1 MKVMRGLIL
10 CLGAVFLTASL
21 LQGQELSK
29 YRGFSIGTSLAN
41 VLKLSD
47 KKLSDVKTIHVRPL
61 LIQELVWWPAGS
73 QTGSSR
79 PDNIEQILF
88 SFSDGQLY
96 KMYVTYE
103 LSSTRGLTA
112 EDMVRSISTKYGP
125 PVTVESEIDSV
136 VNKGY
141 DIKAGPVASWQDSQ
155 DSIELVRGSYTNPFG
170 LVIYSQA
177 ANAAAELGIAAAV
190 KLEEQERPEREANQ
204 KKKDADDLEAVR
216 ERNQKAF
223 QP

>member
-103 LSSTRGLTA
+103 LSSTKGLTA
-112 EDMVRSISTKYGP
+112 ADMVRSISTKYGP

-141 DIKAGPVASWQDSQ
+141 DIKAGPVASWQDSH

>member
-103 LSSTRGLTA
+103 LSSTKGLTA